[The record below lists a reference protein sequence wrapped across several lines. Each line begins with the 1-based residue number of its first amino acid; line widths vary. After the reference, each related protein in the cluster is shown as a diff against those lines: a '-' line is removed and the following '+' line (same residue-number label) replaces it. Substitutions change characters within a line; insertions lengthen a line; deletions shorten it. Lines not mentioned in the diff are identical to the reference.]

1 MKRIVLMVVAAIM
14 VTMSIQAQ
22 RQISYIKQDGSW
34 YQVYDE
40 SGKKITTLSKSSV
53 GDIKGWGADFFV
65 SLDGSWYKIYDSNG
79 KKINTLSKASVGDV
93 IGVSGN
99 TFTSKDGG
107 WIKIY
112 DKTGKKIDTRSA
124 Q

>member
-1 MKRIVLMVVAAIM
+1 MKRFVTLLLFALMVIGM
-14 VTMSIQAQ
+14 QAQ
-22 RQISYIKQDGSW
+22 KQISYIKQDGSW
-34 YQVYDE
+34 YKVYDE
-40 SGKKITTLSKSSV
+40 SGKIITTLSKSSV
-53 GDIKGWGADFFV
+53 GEIKGWGTDFFV
-65 SLDGSWYKIYDSNG
+65 SLDGSWYKIYDSAG
-79 KKINTLSKASVGDV
+79 KKINTLSKASVGEV

-112 DKTGKKIDTRSA
+112 NKTGKKIDTHSA

>member
-1 MKRIVLMVVAAIM
+1 MKRIWTLLVFAAMVLGM
-14 VTMSIQAQ
+14 QAQ
-22 RQISYIKQDGSW
+22 KQQISYIKDDGAW

-40 SGKKITTLSKSSV
+40 SGKKITTVAKQTV
-53 GDIKGWGADFFV
+53 GEVKGWGSDFFV
-65 SLDGSWYKIYDSNG
+65 TLDGSWYKIYDATG
-79 KKINTLSKASVGDV
+79 KKINTLSKMSVGEV

-99 TFTSKDGG
+99 TFTSKDGN

-112 DKTGKKIDTRSA
+112 DKTGKKIDTRPA